1 MRACVCAYIHQ
12 LRVSTLVV
20 RAAVGHHQM
29 NIGQK
34 GLLRVVV
41 GLGKARFD
49 NVEIDRRL
57 DYGPVLGC
65 CNKKKLKQK
74 KIEKSVA

>member
-1 MRACVCAYIHQ
+1 
-12 LRVSTLVV
+12 
-20 RAAVGHHQM
+20 M

>member
-1 MRACVCAYIHQ
+1 
-12 LRVSTLVV
+12 
-20 RAAVGHHQM
+20 M

-49 NVEIDRRL
+49 NVEIDGRL
-57 DYGPVLGC
+57 DDGPVLGC
-65 CNKKKLKQK
+65 CNKKN
-74 KIEKSVA
+74 